1 MLPVRILRWIVGQ
14 RDSRGCAVKVD
25 ELQQKVRVL
34 QAVRYGAMEA
44 EEGPDTHA
52 TASLEAALLAKAR
65 RLEHDLTMTR
75 LKVAELTG
83 LHCVPHLLHLPQC
96 MFAEVCDLHACFPI
110 CGSFDH
116 RHDVNC
122 VQMSWRL
129 PGRELM
135 KQRQSCSASKP
146 SSRA

>member
-1 MLPVRILRWIVGQ
+1 MLPVRLLQWVDGHPYPR
-14 RDSRGCAVKVD
+14 CCPVKVE

-83 LHCVPHLLHLPQC
+83 SPRVPIRSMYPSGCLRGFMIYIRAFLSVEALIIVT
-96 MFAEVCDLHACFPI
+96 MSTVC
-110 CGSFDH
+110 
-116 RHDVNC
+116 R
-122 VQMSWRL
+122 
-129 PGRELM
+129 
-135 KQRQSCSASKP
+135 
-146 SSRA
+146 

>member
-1 MLPVRILRWIVGQ
+1 MLPVRLLQWVDGHPYPR
-14 RDSRGCAVKVD
+14 CCPVKVE

-83 LHCVPHLLHLPQC
+83 LPRVPHLFHLPQW
-96 MFAEVCDLHACFPI
+96 MFAGVPDLYSCFPV

-116 RHDVNC
+116 CHNVNR
-122 VQMSWRL
+122 VQMSWRP
-129 PGRELM
+129 PGQGLM
-135 KQRQSCSASKP
+135 KQR
-146 SSRA
+146 

>member
-1 MLPVRILRWIVGQ
+1 MLPVRILQWIDGPPH
-14 RDSRGCAVKVD
+14 SRGCPVKVE

-83 LHCVPHLLHLPQC
+83 SPCVPHLFHLPQWI
-96 MFAEVCDLHACFPI
+96 FPGVHDLHACFPI
-110 CGSFDH
+110 CGSNEH
-116 RHDVNC
+116 CHDVNC
-122 VQMSWRL
+122 VQMSWRP
-129 PGRELM
+129 PGRGLM
-135 KQRQSCSASKP
+135 KQRRSCSASKP